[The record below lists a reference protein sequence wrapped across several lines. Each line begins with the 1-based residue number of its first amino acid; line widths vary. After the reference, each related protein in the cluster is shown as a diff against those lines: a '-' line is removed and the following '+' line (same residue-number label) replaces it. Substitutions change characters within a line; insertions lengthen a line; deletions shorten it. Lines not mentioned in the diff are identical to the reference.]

1 MKAYK
6 ITLLFIDFDEV
17 GPQEAKYLIEN
28 ARLPNHIDSGTVMDI
43 EEADI
48 GEWHDNH
55 PLNNRKTM
63 AAAFEE
69 IFPAVKS

>member
-1 MKAYK
+1 MRAYK
-6 ITLLFIDFDEV
+6 ITLLFLDFDEV
-17 GPQEAKYLIEN
+17 GPQEAKSLIEN
-28 ARLPNHIDSGTVMDI
+28 ARLPNRIDPGTVMAI

-55 PLNNRKTM
+55 LLNKRTTM

-69 IFPAVKS
+69 LFRKPDM